1 MIRRPGFVVATVFAL
16 GAMLGLVTS
25 SVFLSVDAHEIRA
38 ATGTRASAQAGPIA
52 GLLMANLED
61 QDVFGR
67 IADDIRADQIR
78 NLMVGAAVAAVA
90 AVGLGVVFSRRALA
104 ALTRTDRRRPNRN
117 ITADRDP
124 PR

>member
-25 SVFLSVDAHEIRA
+25 SVFLRVDATEIRT
-38 ATGTRASAQAGPIA
+38 ATETRASAQAGPIA

-78 NLMVGAAVAAVA
+78 NLMVGAAVTAVA

-104 ALTRTDRRRPNRN
+104 APTRTDRRRPNRN
-117 ITADRDP
+117 THR
-124 PR
+124 RS

>member
-1 MIRRPGFVVATVFAL
+1 MTRRPGFVVATVFAL

-25 SVFLSVDAHEIRA
+25 AVFLRVDATEIRT
-38 ATGTRASAQAGPIA
+38 ATETRASAQAGPIA

-78 NLMVGAAVAAVA
+78 NLMVGAAVTAVA
-90 AVGLGVVFSRRALA
+90 AVALGVVISRRALA
-104 ALTRTDRRRPNRN
+104 PPTRTARRRPNRN
-117 ITADRDP
+117 THR
-124 PR
+124 RS